1 MTGRGNT
8 PGKRTPFVRSGP
20 ETDSHICAHNVG
32 GRTPNIIP
40 ITAKLFASLRKLVA
54 CGQAGEI
61 DLKVE
66 DGSSVEGVVF
76 ALAIPK
82 DRVRMIMINGTI
94 AAFDDR
100 VNDGDRVAL
109 FPPEV
114 AFNLYVA
121 LNYREDLRRKK

>member
-1 MTGRGNT
+1 MIR
-8 PGKRTPFVRSGP
+8 
-20 ETDSHICAHNVG
+20 
-32 GRTPNIIP
+32 
-40 ITAKLFASLRKLVA
+40 ITAKLFASLRKLA
-54 CGQAGEI
+54 PGGPAGEI

-66 DGSSVEGVVF
+66 DGSSVEGVVS